1 MCKCQSS
8 TDYEQGDAK
17 YTFSYTNAY
26 KETTF
31 NNTNDTNDQILDN
44 FFIQPNFK
52 FYQNHDFHKMSEK
65 INKNKDFSIFH
76 TNICSLQGNFEK
88 LHNLVA
94 NLEFKFSIIAV
105 SETWTPES
113 KKDQHE
119 PHLDGYQP
127 YCGIRGKTL
136 KSGCIFYIRNHIKYK
151 VRNDLNISYYDED
164 NEFQYYWTEIL
175 NDKKPNIIIGVYY
188 RHPKISSNNIF
199 LDKRKETLGKIKNNS
214 KTTIITGDLNYDI
227 LKYDFNKTIA
237 NFLNLMYSNFLQPF
251 ILAPTRIVGNS
262 RPSLIDNIFI
272 NTYDKPILSGNFIN
286 KISDHMPN
294 FAIVRDILIKTKKIK
309 IRDMKNF
316 EEEKY
321 LQDLDKFKNLDLMKY
336 ENVNDMYNAFHNKYM
351 EIIDKNA
358 PYTTLS
364 KKESELKL
372 KPWIT
377 KSILQSIKIR
387 DNYQKKY
394 IRKQDSFWYKR
405 YRYYRNKINILIKKS
420 KKNYLRK
427 FFQENFNNSKKTWNK
442 INEILNRKRNQMTDI
457 FLSDDGVMIT
467 NQKTISNRFNNYYIN
482 VAQNLI
488 KEMGESNTEFQD
500 YLKNPNEH
508 SFFLNETTPDEI
520 DKHLKNWI

>member
-1 MCKCQSS
+1 
-8 TDYEQGDAK
+8 
-17 YTFSYTNAY
+17 
-26 KETTF
+26 
-31 NNTNDTNDQILDN
+31 
-44 FFIQPNFK
+44 
-52 FYQNHDFHKMSEK
+52 
-65 INKNKDFSIFH
+65 
-76 TNICSLQGNFEK
+76 
-88 LHNLVA
+88 
-94 NLEFKFSIIAV
+94 
-105 SETWTPES
+105 
-113 KKDQHE
+113 
-119 PHLDGYQP
+119 
-127 YCGIRGKTL
+127 
-136 KSGCIFYIRNHIKYK
+136 
-151 VRNDLNISYYDED
+151 
-164 NEFQYYWTEIL
+164 
-175 NDKKPNIIIGVYY
+175 
-188 RHPKISSNNIF
+188 
-199 LDKRKETLGKIKNNS
+199 
-214 KTTIITGDLNYDI
+214 
-227 LKYDFNKTIA
+227 
-237 NFLNLMYSNFLQPF
+237 MYSNFLQPF

-294 FAIVRDILIKTKKIK
+294 FTIARDILIKTKKIK

-321 LQDLDKFKNLDLMKY
+321 LQDLEKIKNLDLMKY

-358 PYTTLS
+358 PYRTLS

-508 SFFLNETTPDEI
+508 SFFLNETTPDET

>member
-1 MCKCQSS
+1 MRCITCLQHKFPFTSVDDRFLSKETFNSNFLCKCQSS

-44 FFIQPNFK
+44 VFIQPNFK
-52 FYQNHDFHKMSEK
+52 FFQNHDFHKMSEK

-113 KKDQHE
+113 KKGQHE

-175 NDKKPNIIIGVYY
+175 NDKKPNIIIGVHY

-199 LDKRKETLGKIKNNS
+199 LDKRKETLGKIKNNN
-214 KTTIITGDLNYDI
+214 KTTNITGDLNYDI

-294 FAIVRDILIKTKKIK
+294 FTIVRDILIKTKKIK

-321 LQDLDKFKNLDLMKY
+321 LQDLEKIKNLDLMKC

-358 PYTTLS
+358 PYRTLS

-377 KSILQSIKIR
+377 KSIPQSIKIR

-394 IRKQDSFWYKR
+394 IRKQDSF
-405 YRYYRNKINILIKKS
+405 LIG
-420 KKNYLRK
+420 R
-427 FFQENFNNSKKTWNK
+427 
-442 INEILNRKRNQMTDI
+442 EIR
-457 FLSDDGVMIT
+457 
-467 NQKTISNRFNNYYIN
+467 
-482 VAQNLI
+482 
-488 KEMGESNTEFQD
+488 
-500 YLKNPNEH
+500 
-508 SFFLNETTPDEI
+508 
-520 DKHLKNWI
+520 